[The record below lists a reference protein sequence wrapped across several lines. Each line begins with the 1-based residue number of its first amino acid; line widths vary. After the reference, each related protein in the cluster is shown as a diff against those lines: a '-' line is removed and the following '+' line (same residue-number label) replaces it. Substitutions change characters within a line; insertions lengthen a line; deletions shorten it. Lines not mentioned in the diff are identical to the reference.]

1 MKNRLALV
9 LALLIAVLCTANAGA
24 QPAFPSS
31 FKTRTVTVADGASI
45 FVRSGGAGPA
55 VVLIHGFGDTGDM
68 WAPLAQELAKTHLVI
83 VPDLR
88 GMGKSSKATSGY
100 DKKSQAADIRAVV
113 TALKQDQ
120 TAVVGHDIGTMVAYA
135 YAASYPDKV
144 DKLVVMDAPVPG
156 VAP

>member
-31 FKTRTVTVADGASI
+31 FKTRTVTLADGASI

-68 WAPLAQELAKTHLVI
+68 WIPLAADLMRDHTVI

-88 GMGKSSKATSGY
+88 VPAPEVVAGSHGVMASLE
-100 DKKSQAADIRAVV
+100 DAV
-113 TALKQDQ
+113 A
-120 TAVVGHDIGTMVAYA
+120 H
-135 YAASYPDKV
+135 
-144 DKLVVMDAPVPG
+144 VPHWF
-156 VAP
+156 PTL

>member
-1 MKNRLALV
+1 MKNRFALV
-9 LALLIAVLCTANAGA
+9 LALLTAMLCIANAAA
-24 QPAFPSS
+24 QPTFPSS
-31 FKTRTVTVADGASI
+31 FKTRTVTTADGASI

-88 GMGKSSKATSGY
+88 GMGKSSKAASGY
-100 DKKSQAADIRAVV
+100 DKKSQAVDIRAVV
-113 TALKQDQ
+113 TALKQDN

-135 YAASYPDKV
+135 
-144 DKLVVMDAPVPG
+144 
-156 VAP
+156 